1 VSSSLDLSFRPLRRD
16 DFDLLGDWLSRPHVS
31 QWWRDPYDP
40 ASLEARYGAAIGGRD
55 PTEVF
60 IIELG
65 GAPIGLIQ
73 RYDTDDNPEWQRTLG
88 AAGVWDRSIG
98 IDYLI
103 GVEDL
108 IGKGIG
114 PAAIDRF
121 VVDTWLRYV
130 DVSVITVAIQQA
142 NTRSWRAIEKG
153 GFVRVWSGLLA
164 SEDPSDHGPSH
175 IYQRHRPGSARAE
188 DQLSGNAPQPR

>member
-1 VSSSLDLSFRPLRRD
+1 VSTLLDLSFRPLRRD
-16 DFDLLGDWLSRPHVS
+16 DFELLAEWLARPHVS
-31 QWWRDPYDP
+31 QWWRDPYD
-40 ASLEARYGAAIGGRD
+40 AVSLEAHYGAAIDGRD

-73 RYDTDDNPEWQRTLG
+73 RYDTDDNQEWQRTLE
-88 AAGVWDRSIG
+88 AAGVRDRSVG

-103 GVEDL
+103 GVENL

-121 VVDTWLRYV
+121 VVDTWRRYG

-142 NTRSWRAIEKG
+142 NTRSWRAIEKS
-153 GFVRVWSGLLA
+153 GFARVWSGLLA
-164 SEDPSDHGPSH
+164 SEDPSDDGPSY
-175 IYQRHRPGSARAE
+175 IYQRHRSGPGVP
-188 DQLSGNAPQPR
+188 N